1 MDSIQAQ
8 LQIRQNAMEAQ
19 EYAQDLLSWQ
29 TAIKAKA
36 GNSSKQQQQQPR
48 QMPVRGRASGSVAAA
63 PQAPQQPL
71 QDSKQAHP
79 AAHTYKNYEKWDKF
93 DVYAALAAT
102 EAAEQQQQQPALH
115 GPAAPPAQQ
124 QQQPGENMMEPRV
137 ANAPAAPQTPA
148 GKAAALKDQGNQLF
162 QAQYY
167 DDAISCYSQ
176 SIDAHPTAVA
186 YANRAMAFLK
196 LAKPLEAE
204 ADCAAALQLD
214 PSYVK
219 AWHRRGTAR
228 RQLGKLVEAAADF
241 EEVLRLEPSN
251 APVQADRNSVL
262 DQHLKQAQIQR
273 STAWHSIPVKRQQQ
287 QQQQAA
293 AGGVQPVQPLQEVGA
308 DSNQQQQQ
316 GTQQGKQQGGATVPA
331 PNGVARPVMPVSAP
345 GSRSSSAH
353 ASPQQR
359 QSVAAAAQAAA
370 EQLAARLGSSLKAP
384 KTGHE
389 FESAWRS
396 LKGDVQLQVCAHVH
410 VTAPGMHVEVRTAPS
425 PVCC

>member
-1 MDSIQAQ
+1 
-8 LQIRQNAMEAQ
+8 
-19 EYAQDLLSWQ
+19 
-29 TAIKAKA
+29 
-36 GNSSKQQQQQPR
+36 
-48 QMPVRGRASGSVAAA
+48 
-63 PQAPQQPL
+63 
-71 QDSKQAHP
+71 
-79 AAHTYKNYEKWDKF
+79 
-93 DVYAALAAT
+93 
-102 EAAEQQQQQPALH
+102 
-115 GPAAPPAQQ
+115 
-124 QQQPGENMMEPRV
+124 MEPRV

-148 GKAAALKDQGNQLF
+148 GKAAALKDQGNKLF

-186 YANRAMAFLK
+186 YANRAIAFLK
-196 LAKPLEAE
+196 LARPLEAE
-204 ADCAAALQLD
+204 ADCTAALQLD

-287 QQQQAA
+287 QEQQAA
-293 AGGVQPVQPLQEVGA
+293 AGGVQPVQPLQEVAGA
-308 DSNQQQQQ
+308 GGAQQQQQ
-316 GTQQGKQQGGATVPA
+316 NNRQDKQQGAVIVPN
-331 PNGVARPVMPVSAP
+331 NGVARPVTPVSAP
-345 GSRSSSAH
+345 GSRSSSAQ

-370 EQLAARLGSSLKAP
+370 EQLAARLASSLKAP

-389 FESAWRS
+389 FEAAWRS
-396 LKGDVQLQVCAHVH
+396 LKGDVHLQVCPCACD
-410 VTAPGMHVEVRTAPS
+410 RTRHACRLALS
-425 PVCC
+425 PVSC